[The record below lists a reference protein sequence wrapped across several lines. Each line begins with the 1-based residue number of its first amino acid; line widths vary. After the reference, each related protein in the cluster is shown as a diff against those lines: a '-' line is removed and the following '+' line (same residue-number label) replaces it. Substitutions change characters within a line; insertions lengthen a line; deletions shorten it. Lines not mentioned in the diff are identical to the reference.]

1 MGLIRDPDLYR
12 CGIDWVGVTDI
23 DLLYTGTWF
32 SGDDVSEAYKRYG
45 MPTLVGD
52 RVKDA
57 AQFAATSP
65 LKQAARLTQPLLLAY
80 GGADKR
86 VPVYHGRKLYD
97 TVKQTNQQVEWV
109 LYEKEGHG
117 WKLLE
122 TRLDFWGRVEKFL
135 QQQIGKARD

>member
-1 MGLIRDPDLYR
+1 
-12 CGIDWVGVTDI
+12 
-23 DLLYTGTWF
+23 
-32 SGDDVSEAYKRYG
+32 

-52 RVKDA
+52 PVKDA
-57 AQFAATSP
+57 AQFTATSP

-97 TVKQTNQQVEWV
+97 AVKRTNQQVEWV
-109 LYEKEGHG
+109 LYDKEGHG
-117 WKLLE
+117 WKLVE

-135 QQQIGKARD
+135 QQQIGKAGD